1 MVDLIDRQA
10 VQEMVD
16 RIGDIHPYRQ
26 IGNRESY
33 SQYNEAW
40 TDAINRVDAE
50 LNSLPSADI
59 DLSDFSDKLWNT
71 AYERGKAEAVRHGR
85 WIYDRLITTT
95 GGTYG
100 VRRCSECESYY
111 QDVGYGFNYCP
122 HCGALMDEVA
132 Q

>member
-59 DLSDFSDKLWNT
+59 DLSDFSDKLWAA
-71 AYERGKAEAVRHGR
+71 AYERGKAEVARHGR
-85 WIYDRLITTT
+85 WIDTETSYADGVQQKCQCSVCKRLSPRPL
-95 GGTYG
+95 GDFCRWCGTDMRG
-100 VRRCSECESYY
+100 
-111 QDVGYGFNYCP
+111 DT
-122 HCGALMDEVA
+122 
-132 Q
+132 

>member
-1 MVDLIDRQA
+1 MADLIDRQA

-50 LNSLPSADI
+50 LNSLPSTDAVEVVRCKDCVKCQVDTI
-59 DLSDFSDKLWNT
+59 FNQYWCGG
-71 AYERGKAEAVRHGR
+71 ERVLPNGFCNYGR
-85 WIYDRLITTT
+85 RKD
-95 GGTYG
+95 G
-100 VRRCSECESYY
+100 CN
-111 QDVGYGFNYCP
+111 Q
-122 HCGALMDEVA
+122 
-132 Q
+132 

>member
-1 MVDLIDRQA
+1 MADLIDRQA

-50 LNSLPSADI
+50 LNSLPSTDAVEVVRCKDCKHWIPYDWMFSEVWKSQNI
-59 DLSDFSDKLWNT
+59 DDYTESEIGCTYCDMSMGAVD
-71 AYERGKAEAVRHGR
+71 YCSRGERKDG
-85 WIYDRLITTT
+85 
-95 GGTYG
+95 
-100 VRRCSECESYY
+100 
-111 QDVGYGFNYCP
+111 
-122 HCGALMDEVA
+122 
-132 Q
+132 